1 MRELFAIGVEEH
13 VIESQLLAGLALEQ
27 IDVDRVA
34 FRDSILPAT
43 CFDDCVRHS
52 LGKRAAK
59 VPRRR
64 DFDKWKSRLRRAQ
77 RMMRNARTC
86 RAAAWP
92 DGEQTQT
99 A

>member
-13 VIESQLLAGLALEQ
+13 VIESQLLAGLAFEQ

-64 DFDKWKSRLRRAQ
+64 DFDKWKSWLRLACGTLEHVEQ
-77 RMMRNARTC
+77 PLA
-86 RAAAWP
+86 